1 MADTP
6 LRGVMIGAGNFAAYH
21 IDAWNRL
28 SDVRITAICDVDPI
42 RADDLAQRYGISA
55 RFTDWREMIDA
66 LEPDF
71 VDIVTPQDVHADQCR
86 HAAARGAHI
95 ICQRPLAP
103 TAAEAAEPVADLA
116 DAPVRLMVHE
126 NWRWQPWYRVAHDL
140 LAAGSIGEPT
150 TLSFR
155 MRTGEGWGDDA
166 SADADPDVND
176 RPQLL
181 LDQVGVHFAEAF
193 SLLLGQ
199 ITSVYARTHR
209 SNPHVKGEDAAVVV
223 FGFEDGPT
231 AILDASRYNESTAAD
246 PLLTFGTMRID
257 GTAGHLLLE
266 TDGGLTLH
274 PLGGIPEVVAYELP
288 EHGFAGDSVHATQR
302 HFVQGLR
309 SGLPF
314 ESEAVDHVRCVE
326 IIEAAY
332 TSAAT
337 GQAIALG

>member
-1 MADTP
+1 MADAP
-6 LRGVMIGAGNFAAYH
+6 LRGVMIGAGDFAVFH
-21 IDAWNRL
+21 IESWNRL
-28 SDVRITAICDVDPI
+28 PDVRIAAICDVDPI

-66 LEPDF
+66 QEPDF
-71 VDIVTPQDVHADQCR
+71 VDIVTPPEVHAEQCR
-86 HAAARGAHI
+86 HAAGRGAHV
-95 ICQRPLAP
+95 ICQRPLTP
-103 TAAEAAEPVADLA
+103 TAAETEVLLADLA
-116 DAPVRLMVHE
+116 AMPVRLMVHE

-140 LAAGSIGEPT
+140 LAAGRIGEPS

-166 SADADPDVND
+166 YADGDPGIAD
-176 RPQLL
+176 RPDLL
-181 LDQVGVHFAEAF
+181 LHQIGVHFAEAF
-193 SLLLGQ
+193 SLLLGP

-209 SNPHVKGEDAAVVV
+209 SSPQVKGEDAAIVV
-223 FGFEDGPT
+223 FGFEDGAT
-231 AILDASRYNESTAAD
+231 AVLDASRYNESTAAD
-246 PLLTFGTMRID
+246 PLLTFGSMRID
-257 GTAGHLLLE
+257 GTAGHLLLD

-274 PLGGIPEVVAYELP
+274 PLGGIPEIVEYDLP

-302 HFVQGLR
+302 HFIQSVR

-314 ESEAVDHVRCVE
+314 ESEAVDHLRCVE

-337 GQAIALG
+337 GRSVTLG

>member
-1 MADTP
+1 MADAP
-6 LRGVMIGAGNFAAYH
+6 LRGVMIGAGPFAAYH

-28 SDVRITAICDVDPI
+28 PDVRITAICDVDPI
-42 RADDLAQRYGISA
+42 RADDLAQRHGISA

-66 LEPDF
+66 QEPDF
-71 VDIVTPQDVHADQCR
+71 VDIVTPPAVHAEQCR

-95 ICQRPLAP
+95 ICQRPLAQ
-103 TAAEAAEPVADLA
+103 TAAEAAALIADLA
-116 DAPVRLMVHE
+116 EAPVRLMVHE

-140 LAAGSIGEPT
+140 LAAGRIGEPT

-166 SADADPDVND
+166 HAHADPDVSE
-176 RPQLL
+176 RPNLL
-181 LDQVGVHFAEAF
+181 LHQVGVHFAEAF

-209 SNPHVKGEDAAVVV
+209 SSPHIKGEDAAVVV

-246 PLLTFGTMRID
+246 PLLTFGSMRID
-257 GTAGHLLLE
+257 GTAGHLLLD
-266 TDGGLTLH
+266 TDGGLTVH
-274 PLGGIPEVVAYELP
+274 PLGGIPEVVDYELP

-302 HFVQGLR
+302 HFVQCVR

-314 ESEAVDHVRCVE
+314 ESEAVDHLRCVE
-326 IIEAAY
+326 IIDAAY
-332 TSAAT
+332 ASAAT
-337 GQAIALG
+337 GQAVTLS

>member
-6 LRGVMIGAGNFAAYH
+6 LRGVMIGAGTFAGYH

-28 SDVRITAICDVDPI
+28 PDVRITAIGDIDPI
-42 RADDLAQRYGISA
+42 RADDLALRHGIWA

-66 LEPDF
+66 QEPDF
-71 VDIVTPQDVHADQCR
+71 VDVVTPPDAHAEQCR
-86 HAAARGAHI
+86 YAAAHGAHV

-103 TAAEAAEPVADLA
+103 TAAEAAALVAEFADL
-116 DAPVRLMVHE
+116 PVRLMVHE

-140 LAAGSIGEPT
+140 LAAGRIGEPS

-166 SADADPDVND
+166 YATAAPAVTD
-176 RPQLL
+176 RPNLL
-181 LDQVGVHFAEAF
+181 LHEVGVHFAEAF

-209 SNPHVKGEDAAVVV
+209 SSPQVKGEDAAVVV
-223 FGFEDGPT
+223 FGFEDGAT
-231 AILDASRYNESTAAD
+231 AVLDASRYNESTAAD
-246 PLLTFGTMRID
+246 PLLTFGAMRID
-257 GTAGHLLLE
+257 GTAGHLLLDA
-266 TDGGLTLH
+266 DGGLTLH
-274 PLGGIPEVVAYELP
+274 PLGGIPEVVDYDLP

-302 HFVQGLR
+302 HFIRSLR

-314 ESEAVDHVRCVE
+314 ESEAVDHLRCVE
-326 IIEAAY
+326 IIDAAY
-332 TSAAT
+332 VSAAT
-337 GQAIALG
+337 GEAITVA